1 MFSTFLVLLLFPQ
14 EQVQKQIENRVGP
27 RNGFQIVESP
37 KIQKRIQTKA
47 KDPIKPTKRVRLH
60 DESLEEIEQIRE
72 RIGIKLFDGPTSRE
86 FAHQLDQLN
95 QGEDRVKR
103 TIQDSPKTVKGRP
116 AKGQQIEPLMRG
128 TWEKIARPRPTIQ
141 PSSLMNPTGVNPMIR
156 DPEVHPAS
164 GMIGNPYSKK
174 SSARRASAINSLIAT
189 VESLD
194 RYALELDLQG
204 EPAKSKKM
212 RKLSRKI
219 RKQLLE
225 LTQARDN

>member
-128 TWEKIARPRPTIQ
+128 TWENDSAIQ
-141 PSSLMNPTGVNPMIR
+141 PDESNRCKSDDSGSRGSSSVGNDRKPVFQEVIR
-156 DPEVHPAS
+156 AAC
-164 GMIGNPYSKK
+164 IGNQ
-174 SSARRASAINSLIAT
+174 LI
-189 VESLD
+189 D
-194 RYALELDLQG
+194 CHR
-204 EPAKSKKM
+204 
-212 RKLSRKI
+212 
-219 RKQLLE
+219 
-225 LTQARDN
+225 